1 MPTLL
6 KQAPK
11 TAIKVKLWMKIKT
24 SYAPTN
30 TDMSFP
36 SSGNV
41 SVEASQESV
50 QIDNHITAW
59 KVSKYRVDSDPYSPV
74 FGPEVTPYLDTFH
87 EVY

>member
-1 MPTLL
+1 
-6 KQAPK
+6 
-11 TAIKVKLWMKIKT
+11 MKIKT

-36 SSGNV
+36 SSGNI

-50 QIDNHITAW
+50 QIDNHITAR
-59 KVSKYRVDSDPYSPV
+59 KVSKYRVDSDPYSPA